1 MTTTTPSSATTTP
14 SSPVSDAVALWAAI
28 SEFQARVVALEC
40 GAPVRALPAKVSKPK
55 VSKPRY
61 ATIPQAKSNARHNLW
76 MNYLFFKRQ
85 EVRRQQGQHLPNRR
99 RGEHSPVSRQVFADT
114 MGLSLRE
121 FDRWFQ
127 LTNTHAV
134 DSPQDVKIRAAME
147 TEIDRLRSAAM
158 TAAIASPVA
167 VTSPVASH
175 GKE

>member
-28 SEFQARVVALEC
+28 SELQARVVALEC
-40 GAPVRALPAKVSKPK
+40 GAPVRALPAKALTPK

-61 ATIPQAKSNARHNLW
+61 VTIPQAKSNARHNLW
-76 MNYLFFKRQ
+76 MNYLFFRGR
-85 EVRRQQGQHLPNRR
+85 EVRGSAHRPNRR
-99 RGEHSPVSRQVFADT
+99 RGEHSPASRQVFAHT

-134 DSPQDVKIRAAME
+134 DSPQDIKIRGRMDA
-147 TEIDRLRSAAM
+147 EIERLRSDAMTAMTAM
-158 TAAIASPVA
+158 TAA
-167 VTSPVASH
+167 VTSPAASH